1 MPNVKINTGNTV
13 GLVRRL
19 DELGRIVLPIEYR
32 KKLKMKE
39 KEEVEIYLLKNGIY
53 IGKIN
58 NEEEI

>member
-53 IGKIN
+53 ICKIN